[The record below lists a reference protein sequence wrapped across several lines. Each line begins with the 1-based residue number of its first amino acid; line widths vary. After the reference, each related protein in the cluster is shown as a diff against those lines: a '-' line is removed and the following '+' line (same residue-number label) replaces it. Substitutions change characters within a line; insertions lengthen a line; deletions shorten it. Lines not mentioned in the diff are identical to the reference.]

1 MKLAAIEASSCT
13 ISMNVLIILSG
24 IADAKLQLPRP
35 VSAETLQ
42 ALRASHAL
50 LSPFDE
56 AALELGLKL
65 RDADPT
71 VQLTAL
77 VAASTAQ
84 DKLLQHVA
92 SFRLDAVL
100 AYPVQQIP
108 AWNSHTL
115 ASGLSSFVQAQ
126 TGSPPDL
133 VLMGREFG
141 DEDDGG
147 VPTATAHALGWPLVS
162 QAMHVQHA
170 APGLLHILRQ
180 FGTVQEVLSQ
190 ATPAV
195 AAVTNHARNKLRHPL
210 LKNVMAAK
218 KMQFTLQP
226 LPQDTAAHTLTL
238 ASVDQASAPE
248 RTEQCQMIAGDVS
261 TQARAL
267 AQLLLTF
274 GETP

>member
-1 MKLAAIEASSCT
+1 
-13 ISMNVLIILSG
+13 MNVLIILSG

-35 VSAETLQ
+35 VNAETLQ

-56 AALELGLKL
+56 AALELALKL

-71 VQLTAL
+71 VQLTGL

-100 AYPVQQIP
+100 AYSVQQIP
-108 AWNSHTL
+108 AWNSRAL
-115 ASGLSSFVQAQ
+115 ATGLSAFVQTQ
-126 TGSPPDL
+126 TGNTPDL
-133 VLMGREFG
+133 VLIGREFG

-147 VPTATAHALGWPLVS
+147 VPAATAHALGWPLVS

-170 APGLLHILRQ
+170 AQGMLQILRQ
-180 FGTVQEVLSQ
+180 FGTVQEVLTQ

-226 LPQDTAAHTLTL
+226 LPQACTPASLTL
-238 ASVDQASAPE
+238 ARMEMACAPE

-267 AQLLLTF
+267 AQLLLTS

>member
-1 MKLAAIEASSCT
+1 
-13 ISMNVLIILSG
+13 MNVLIILSG
-24 IADAKLQLPRP
+24 MADAKLPLPRP
-35 VSAETLQ
+35 VNAETLQ

-65 RDADPT
+65 RDADPS

-92 SFRLDAVL
+92 SFRLDEVL

-108 AWNSHTL
+108 AWNSRAL
-115 ASGLSSFVQAQ
+115 AAGLSGFVQAQ
-126 TGSPPDL
+126 SGTTPDL
-133 VLMGREFG
+133 VLIGREFG

-147 VPTATAHALGWPLVS
+147 VPAATAHALNWPLVS
-162 QAMHVQHA
+162 QTMHVQHA
-170 APGLLHILRQ
+170 APSLLQILRQ
-180 FGTVQEVLSQ
+180 FGTVQEVLTQ
-190 ATPAV
+190 TTPAV

-226 LPQDTAAHTLTL
+226 LPEDTAPTALTL
-238 ASVDQASAPE
+238 VSTDQASAPE
-248 RTEQCQMIAGDVS
+248 RSEQCQMIAGDVS

-267 AQLLLTF
+267 AHLLLTF